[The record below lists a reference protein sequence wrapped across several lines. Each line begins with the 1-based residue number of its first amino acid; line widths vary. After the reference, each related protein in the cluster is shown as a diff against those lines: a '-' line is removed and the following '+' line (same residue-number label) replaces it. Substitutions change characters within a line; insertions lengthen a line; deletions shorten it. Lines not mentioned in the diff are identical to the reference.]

1 MPDVMS
7 IILVVQTLLI
17 LWLAGKVDRLEK
29 DIDFKMKVPMYG
41 NSNTLPLFKELTHRP
56 HTYTGTNDT
65 T

>member
-29 DIDFKMKVPMYG
+29 DLEFKMKVPMYA
-41 NSNTLPLFKELTHRP
+41 LFRHLDEDHGK
-56 HTYTGTNDT
+56 
-65 T
+65 